1 MLRQPLKIAAG
12 LLAMCLYSQVQAG
25 ITLSST
31 RLVFEGDKKEASI
44 TVRNAGKDE
53 LLIQSWLDSNKSG
66 SASASIPF
74 AVTPPL
80 ARMAGDSRQVL
91 RVLFQGSGVP
101 TDKESVFW
109 LNVQEIPQASAAP
122 NTLQLAV
129 RQRIKLFYRPVG
141 LSGVPKDAAGSVT
154 WQVEGQGKSS
164 GVRVNNP
171 TQYHVSVADLHVKGS
186 GYTSAPVNSFM
197 VAPGE
202 TKTIAVPD
210 IPAAGSLTLSA
221 QSINDY
227 GGKDLY
233 SGPLGPAAVQLK
245 PVK

>member
-1 MLRQPLKIAAG
+1 MLRPSIKIAAG
-12 LLAMCLYSQVQAG
+12 LLAVCLCSQVQAS
-25 ITLSST
+25 ITLNST

-44 TVRNAGKDE
+44 TVRNTSKNE
-53 LLIQSWLDSNKSG
+53 LLIQSWLDNNKSG
-66 SASASIPF
+66 NASGSIPF

-80 ARMAGDSRQVL
+80 ARMKADDRQVL

-109 LNVQEIPQASAAP
+109 LNVQEIPQAAKNP
-122 NTLQLAV
+122 NTLQIAV
-129 RQRIKLFYRPVG
+129 RQRIKLFYRPAG
-141 LSGVPKDAAGSVT
+141 LPGNPKEAAGAVT
-154 WQVEGQGKSS
+154 WQVEGQGKNS
-164 GVRVNNP
+164 GVRVSNP
-171 TQYHVSVADLHVKGS
+171 SLYHVSVSDLQVKGS

-202 TKTIAVPD
+202 TKTIPVPGM
-210 IPAAGSLTLSA
+210 PASGSLTLSA

-233 SGPLGPAAVQLK
+233 RGALGSTPAPLKSAK
-245 PVK
+245 